1 MAAQT
6 NYGYST
12 PKGVAG
18 GKVNLFHDEVITR
31 QNEAQDGVLKY
42 GMAVKVGTV
51 PGSNVT
57 VPNAGTTKEQI
68 EGVVLAHPNTEQDMK
83 GKVVVKNGTSLSV
96 MTKGCVWGRLATG
109 ATATY
114 GNVAYVVVTGDD
126 AGTFTDKADG
136 AVDIGAKFGKDTD
149 DGIAVIVLN

>member
-6 NYGYST
+6 NYSYST

-31 QNEAQDGVLKY
+31 QNEAQDGVLKF
-42 GMAVKVGTV
+42 GMAVKVGTA

-57 VPNAGTTKEQI
+57 VPTAGTTAEQI
-68 EGVVLAHPNTEQDMK
+68 EGIVLAHPNTEQDMK
-83 GKVVVKNGTSLSV
+83 GKVVVKNGVSLSI
-96 MTKGCVWGRLATG
+96 MTQGCVWGRLATDV
-109 ATATY
+109 TPVY
-114 GNVAYVVVTGDD
+114 GTKAYVVVNGAD
-126 AGTFTDKADG
+126 AGTFTNVADG
-136 AVDIGAKFGKDTD
+136 AVDIGAKFGNETD

>member
-6 NYGYST
+6 NYSYST

-31 QNEAQDGVLKY
+31 QNEAQDGALKY
-42 GMAVKVGTV
+42 GMAVKVGTA

-57 VPNAGTTKEQI
+57 VPTEGTTATQI
-68 EGVVLAHPNTEQDMK
+68 EGVVLAHPNTEQDTK
-83 GKVVVKNGTSLSV
+83 GKVVVKNGVSLSV
-96 MTKGCVWGRLATG
+96 MTKGCVWGRLAKDVTP
-109 ATATY
+109 TY
-114 GNVAYVVVTGDD
+114 NSKAYVVVSGED

-136 AVDIGAKFGKDTD
+136 AVDIGAKFGNETD